1 MSESG
6 AERPDP
12 ALDQSTDD
20 TDAGWGELPDDE
32 DVDERLL
39 RDKPPHY

>member
-6 AERPDP
+6 AEPTEAVP
-12 ALDQSTDD
+12 DQSTDD
-20 TDAGWGELPDDE
+20 TDAGWGELPDE
-32 DVDERLL
+32 DDDERLL